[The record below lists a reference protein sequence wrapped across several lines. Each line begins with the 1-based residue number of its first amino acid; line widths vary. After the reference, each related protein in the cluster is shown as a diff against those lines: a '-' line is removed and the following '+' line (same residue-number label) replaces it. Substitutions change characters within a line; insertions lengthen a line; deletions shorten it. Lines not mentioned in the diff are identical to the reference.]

1 MMNKLYIAINHLITK
16 IILILTIILFI
27 FTGISN
33 YFINENENYVAK
45 VNGEIINN
53 TQIEQA
59 LQKEYKDMKLK
70 LGDQYFMVVNNTKY
84 MKQIRTQ
91 ILSQLIDNI
100 LLNQYFKKIGLNIN
114 DNQIKN
120 IIKKTPEF
128 QINGKFNNEKYLN
141 LIHNIGYTGNDYAE
155 YIKQQ
160 LINQQIIKIFNNFGF
175 IVPEESENIAKLLLQ
190 KRKVRLTKIN
200 LDKLKI
206 TQPFNEN
213 ELKEYYYK
221 NKNNFIIPE
230 QIKLNYITINTNLI
244 KNQIKINNKDINNY
258 YEKYK
263 NNFTYP
269 EKKNYSI
276 IQLKTKKEAN
286 IILNQ
291 LKNGANFSQLAKNKS
306 IDIISKNNGGQIG
319 WIESEN
325 TIEDIKKANLI
336 KIGQISN
343 ILKSSI
349 GYIIIR
355 LNNIQPKKIKLKNE
369 VYLDIIDKIKYK
381 KILDLYSILLKKIN
395 IAIHN
400 ENQSLMK
407 ISKITH
413 LKIQK
418 TNWFTYKNIPNTLNF
433 KPIIESIFNK
443 TFINKKIMLNKHPKI
458 ININK
463 NQSFIIYITDYKP
476 IHNESFKNIK
486 YHIIK
491 LIKHNKA
498 LQQAQLKIK
507 ELLLQCQQ
515 NACENV
521 ITSSKLY
528 NNILY
533 NITLTS
539 ENHPLVENIF
549 SLPHPIK
556 NKPIYSISK
565 DNLNNPILITLYS
578 IIPGI
583 LQKNDIKI
591 FTQKIEE
598 SINSISFYSL
608 LTKLRKNAKINIIST

>member
-206 TQPFNEN
+206 TQPFNKN